1 MKKNKNK
8 TKQRYSCDDM
18 EIPSLLLFLVWWDII
33 AKFCPNIVNASLGFF
48 FKFFKFMF
56 IIMWK
61 YFLPILCLF
70 PTLSGCTP
78 LFDKKNYSEFLI
90 IIIIIMCV

>member
-1 MKKNKNK
+1 
-8 TKQRYSCDDM
+8 
-18 EIPSLLLFLVWWDII
+18 
-33 AKFCPNIVNASLGFF
+33 
-48 FKFFKFMF
+48 MF